1 MSLVTRCPKCSS
13 AFRVVAD
20 QLRLH
25 DGLVRCGAC
34 SHVFDGFACLDN
46 ELPTLTNKVTDP
58 EPNIPMVEEFLS
70 VPQEPD
76 PHASSPEPSAFGVPA
91 FSGSP
96 ISSSSTTPVSPMS
109 RASSPPVVMR
119 GRSPAATPDGSKPLS
134 AQENSAPGMP
144 VNDFERMVQ
153 LTHRLAGELTLSAR
167 EPLEDRPEPRLFRGA
182 DPDAQQLDSTEPVI
196 GEARLRDPHLAAPG
210 AMPPPF
216 MERED
221 EPGML
226 STIAWGVACLLAFL
240 LLTLQVLYV
249 YRNEI
254 GTAIPSLRSP
264 LNLMCARFG
273 CEVSYVRQL
282 ERITFTASSLQ
293 QTDAPG
299 ADGSPP
305 RYLLKFSM
313 RNRYDK
319 PQPWPSLLLS
329 LTDAGGTVVVR
340 KMVLPHEYLPRT
352 LIDQPFAAGQ
362 ELNLDLPLVV
372 RGAQVQG
379 FQLEKFF
386 P

>member
-13 AFRVVAD
+13 AFRVVVD

-58 EPNIPMVEEFLS
+58 QPEVPMVEAFLS
-70 VPQEPD
+70 VPQEPQA
-76 PHASSPEPSAFGVPA
+76 PQIPQVPQPQA
-91 FSGSP
+91 PQANHHQQAP
-96 ISSSSTTPVSPMS
+96 I
-109 RASSPPVVMR
+109 VMR
-119 GRSPAATPDGSKPLS
+119 GRTPVATTDESRSHSVLDESADGRPSS
-134 AQENSAPGMP
+134 
-144 VNDFERMVQ
+144 DFERMVH
-153 LTHRLAGELTLSAR
+153 LTHRLAGEPVLSTR
-167 EPLEDRPEPRLFRGA
+167 EPVDAWPEPKLFR
-182 DPDAQQLDSTEPVI
+182 DPDAEDNRQLSPEPVI
-196 GEARLRDPHLAAPG
+196 GDSRLRDPHIASPG
-210 AMPPPF
+210 ATPPPF
-216 MERED
+216 MEHED

-226 STIAWGVACLLAFL
+226 STIGWGVACLLAFL
-240 LLTLQVLYV
+240 LLILQVLYV

-254 GTAIPSLRSP
+254 GTAIPSMRSP
-264 LNLMCARFG
+264 LNLMCARLG

-293 QTDAPG
+293 QTDVAAP
-299 ADGSPP
+299 DGTPP

-362 ELNLDLPLVV
+362 ELNLELPLVV

>member
-1 MSLVTRCPKCSS
+1 MSLITRCPKCSS
-13 AFRVVAD
+13 AFRVVVD

-25 DGLVRCGAC
+25 EGLVRCGSC

-46 ELPTLTNKVTDP
+46 ELPTLTNKVTDTQSH
-58 EPNIPMVEEFLS
+58 IPSAEEFLS
-70 VPQEPD
+70 VPGQPGLSVPQAAGPSD
-76 PHASSPEPSAFGVPA
+76 PREPSQ
-91 FSGSP
+91 P
-96 ISSSSTTPVSPMS
+96 I
-109 RASSPPVVMR
+109 VMR
-119 GRSPAATPDGSKPLS
+119 GRAPSGSTDRLKPIVE
-134 AQENSAPGMP
+134 QEHAGDARPYG
-144 VNDFERMVQ
+144 DFDRMAH
-153 LTHRLAGELTLSAR
+153 LTHRLAGEPTLSAS
-167 EPLEDRPEPRLFRGA
+167 EQVGGRPEPMLFRNT
-182 DPDAQQLDSTEPVI
+182 DSEVEQPVAPEPVI
-196 GEARLRDPHLAAPG
+196 GEARLRDPQFAAPG
-210 AMPPPF
+210 ATTPSF
-216 MERED
+216 MELED

-226 STIAWGVACLLAFL
+226 ATIAWGVACLLAFL

-254 GTAIPSLRSP
+254 GTAIPSMRSP
-264 LNLMCARFG
+264 LNLMCARLG

-282 ERITFTASSLQ
+282 EHITFTASSLQ
-293 QTDAPG
+293 QTDFAA
-299 ADGSPP
+299 ADGTPP

-329 LTDAGGTVVVR
+329 LTDSGGTVVVR

-362 ELNLDLPLVV
+362 ELNLELPLVV